1 MMDYKRLLKYAMPYK
16 GRFFLAMIAMGIYS
30 AVAGLL
36 VYLSKQIMDGV
47 FINEDPAVAKYNLI
61 CLCLVMPL
69 IYVIK
74 GVADYGRCYFLNYV
88 SQNAIKDL
96 RQDLCYKLISL
107 SHGFY
112 VRNTSSKIM
121 SKLTNDINAL
131 QDALVK
137 VPPTILRDSLIII
150 GMIGG
155 LFYLHWKY
163 AFIIVVVLPVLGLPL
178 VQFARK
184 LRKASKDSMVQ
195 ISEIYTSLQE
205 ILGGFSVIKSF
216 CREKHEEKRFAVNNK
231 EYYNVQQRIVRVDA
245 RTTPVM
251 EFLSMT
257 GVAVVLWF
265 GGKDVINGVWTLG
278 DFTAFILAIT
288 QMYQPIKN
296 FAQLNSTIQKAASGS
311 ERVFEILDEKVEIFD
326 LPDAKTLDTFSKN
339 IVYKNVSF
347 EYEQNKPILKDINID
362 IEKGQTVAFVGSS
375 GSGKSTIANLIL
387 RFYDVNSGEILVDG
401 TNIKNLT
408 LESLRDKIGVV
419 SQDVF
424 LFNDTIRYNIAYGK
438 LDATDEEIESA
449 ARAANAHKFI
459 SKMPEGYNTLIGER
473 GMKLSG
479 GEKQRIAI
487 ARAMLKNP
495 PILILDEA
503 TSALDSESEKLVQ
516 EAIETLMK
524 NRTVILIAHR
534 LSTVKNADK
543 IIVID
548 KGTIAETGK
557 HQELL
562 DKDGIYAKLYN
573 LK

>member
-16 GRFFLAMIAMGIYS
+16 GRFVLAMIAMGIYS

-47 FINEDPAVAKYNLI
+47 FINDDPAVAKYNLI

-96 RQDLCYKLISL
+96 RQDLCFKLISL
-107 SHGFY
+107 SHSFY
-112 VRNTSSKIM
+112 VRHTSSKIM
-121 SKLTNDINAL
+121 SRLTNDINTL

-178 VQFARK
+178 IQFAKK

-231 EYYNVQQRIVRVDA
+231 DYYNVQQRIVRVDA

-296 FAQLNSTIQKAASGS
+296 FAQLNSTIQKAASGM
-311 ERVFEILDEKVEIFD
+311 ERVFEILDEKVEILD
-326 LPDAKTLDTFSKN
+326 APDAKTLDTFSKN
-339 IVYKNVSF
+339 IIYKNVSF
-347 EYEQNKPILKDINID
+347 QYEQDKPILKNINID
-362 IEKGQTVAFVGSS
+362 IEKGQTVAFVGAS
-375 GSGKSTIANLIL
+375 GSGKSTIANLVL

-424 LFNDTIRYNIAYGK
+424 LFNDTIRYNISYGK
-438 LDATDEEIESA
+438 LDATDEEIEA
-449 ARAANAHKFI
+449 AAKAANAHKFI
-459 SKMPEGYNTLIGER
+459 SQMPEGYNTLIGER

-495 PILILDEA
+495 PILVLDEA

-516 EAIETLMK
+516 AAIETLMK

-562 DKDGIYAKLYN
+562 DKNGIYAKLYN

>member
-1 MMDYKRLLKYAMPYK
+1 MNYKRLIKYALPYK
-16 GRFFLAMIAMGIYS
+16 SRFVLAIISMGIYS
-30 AVAGLL
+30 AIAGLL
-36 VYLSKQIMDGV
+36 VYLSKKIMDGV
-47 FINEDPAVAKYNLI
+47 FINDDPVVAKYNLI
-61 CLCLVMPL
+61 GLCLIMPA
-69 IYVIK
+69 IYAIK
-74 GVADYGRCYFLNYV
+74 GIADYGRCYFLNYV
-88 SQNAIKDL
+88 AQNAIKDL
-96 RQDLCYKLISL
+96 RQELCEKLIKL

-112 VRNTSSKIM
+112 VKNTSSKIM
-121 SKLTNDINAL
+121 SRLTNDINAL
-131 QDALVK
+131 QEALVK
-137 VPPTILRDSLIII
+137 VPPTLLRDGLIII
-150 GMIGG
+150 GMIVG

-163 AFIIVVVLPVLGLPL
+163 AFFIVVVLPILAIPL
-178 VQFARK
+178 AQFARK
-184 LRKASKDSMVQ
+184 LKKASKDSMVQ

-205 ILGGFSVIKSF
+205 ILSGFSVIKSF
-216 CREKHEEKRFAVNNK
+216 CREKHEEKKFSVENK
-231 EYYNVQQRIVRVDA
+231 AYYNVQQRIIRVDA

-311 ERVFEILDEKVEIFD
+311 ERVFEIFDEKIDIV
-326 LPDAKTLDTFSKN
+326 DADNAVVLNDFSKD

-347 EYEQNKPILKDINID
+347 SYEQNKPILKNVNLDIK
-362 IEKGQTVAFVGSS
+362 KGQTVAFVGHS

-387 RFYDVNSGEILVDG
+387 RFYDVNSGGIFVDG
-401 TNIKNLT
+401 LNIKDIQIK
-408 LESLRDKIGVV
+408 SLRDKIGVV

-424 LFNDTIRYNIAYGK
+424 LFNETIKYNISYGK
-438 LDATDEEIESA
+438 LDASDEEIEA
-449 ARAANAHKFI
+449 AAKAANAHKFI
-459 SKMPEGYNTLIGER
+459 SQMPDGYNTLIGER

-495 PILILDEA
+495 PILVLDEA

-516 EAIETLMK
+516 EAIENLMK

-534 LSTVKNADK
+534 LSTVRNADK
-543 IIVID
+543 IVVID
-548 KGTIAETGK
+548 KGTIAETGT
-557 HQELL
+557 HDELL
-562 DKDGIYAKLYN
+562 NKNGIYKKLCN
-573 LK
+573 MQ

>member
-16 GRFFLAMIAMGIYS
+16 GRFVLAMIAMGIYS

-47 FINEDPAVAKYNLI
+47 FINDDPAIAKYNLI

-69 IYVIK
+69 IYAIK

-96 RQDLCYKLISL
+96 RQDLCYKLIAL

-112 VRNTSSKIM
+112 VKNTSSKIM
-121 SKLTNDINAL
+121 SRLTNDINAL

-137 VPPTILRDSLIII
+137 VLPTILRDSLIII

-163 AFIIVVVLPVLGLPL
+163 AFFIVVVLPILAIPL
-178 VQFARK
+178 AQFTRK

-231 EYYNVQQRIVRVDA
+231 DYYNVQQRIVRVDA

-326 LPDAKTLDTFSKN
+326 APDAKTLDTFSKN
-339 IVYKNVSF
+339 IIYKNVSF
-347 EYEQNKPILKDINID
+347 QYEQDKPILKNVNID

-438 LDATDEEIESA
+438 LDATDEEIEA
-449 ARAANAHKFI
+449 AAKAANAHKFI
-459 SKMPEGYNTLIGER
+459 SKMPQGYNTLIGER

-557 HQELL
+557 HRELL
-562 DKDGIYAKLYN
+562 DKNGIYAKLYN

>member
-16 GRFFLAMIAMGIYS
+16 GRFVLAMIAMGIYS

-107 SHGFY
+107 SHSFY
-112 VRNTSSKIM
+112 VKNTSSKIM
-121 SKLTNDINAL
+121 SRLTNDINAL

-137 VPPTILRDSLIII
+137 VPPTLLRDSLIII

-163 AFIIVVVLPVLGLPL
+163 AFFIVVVLPILGIPL
-178 VQFARK
+178 AQFARK
-184 LRKASKDSMVQ
+184 LKKASKDSMVQ

-205 ILGGFSVIKSF
+205 ILSGFSVIKSF

-326 LPDAKTLDTFSKN
+326 SPDAKTLDAFSKN

-347 EYEQNKPILKDINID
+347 KYEQDKPILNNINID
-362 IEKGQTVAFVGSS
+362 IEKGQTIAFVGSS

-438 LDATDEEIESA
+438 LDATDEEIEA
-449 ARAANAHKFI
+449 AAKAANAHKFI
-459 SKMPEGYNTLIGER
+459 SKMPEGYSTLIGER

>member
-1 MMDYKRLLKYAMPYK
+1 MDYKRLIKYAMPYK
-16 GRFFLAMIAMGIYS
+16 GRFVFAMLSMLIYS
-30 AVAGLL
+30 GVAALL
-36 VYLSKQIMDGV
+36 VYLSKIIMDGV
-47 FINEDPAVAKYNLI
+47 FVSKDPVQAKKMLI
-61 CLCLVMPL
+61 ELCIAMPL
-69 IYVIK
+69 IYVVK
-74 GVADYGRCYFLNYV
+74 GFADYGKTYFLNYV
-88 SQNAIKDL
+88 AQNAIKDL
-96 RQDLCYKLISL
+96 RQDLYTKLISL
-107 SHGFY
+107 SHNFY
-112 VRNTSSKIM
+112 VTHTSSKVM
-121 SKLTNDINAL
+121 SRVTNDINAL
-131 QDALVK
+131 QSALLK
-137 VPPTILRDSLIII
+137 VPPTIIRDGLIII

-163 AFIIVVVLPVLGLPL
+163 AFFIVVVLPVLGIPL
-178 VQFARK
+178 AQFARK

-205 ILGGFSVIKSF
+205 MLSGFTVIKSF

-231 EYYNVQQRIVRVDA
+231 DYYNVQQRIVRVDA

-251 EFLSMT
+251 EVLSMA

-265 GGKDVINGVWTLG
+265 GGKDVINGAWTLG
-278 DFTAFILAIT
+278 DFTAFILAVQ

-296 FAQLNSTIQKAASGS
+296 FSQLNSTIQQAVSAS
-311 ERVFEILDEKVEIFD
+311 ERVFEILDEENKIFN
-326 LPDAKTLDTFSKN
+326 LPDAKNIDVFSKD

-347 EYEQNKPILKDINID
+347 EYEQNKSILKNINID
-362 IEKGQTVAFVGSS
+362 IKKGQTVAFVGSS
-375 GSGKSTIANLIL
+375 GSGKSTIANLLL

-401 TNIKNLT
+401 TDIKNLT

-424 LFNDTIRYNIAYGK
+424 LFNDTVKYNIAYGK
-438 LDATDEEIESA
+438 LDASDEEIENA
-449 ARAANAHKFI
+449 AKAANAHKFI
-459 SKMPEGYNTLIGER
+459 SAMPDGYNTLIGER

-495 PILILDEA
+495 PILVLDEA

-534 LSTVKNADK
+534 LSTVKNADQ

-548 KGTIAETGK
+548 KGTVVERGK

-562 DKDGIYAKLYN
+562 DKNGVYAKLYN

>member
-1 MMDYKRLLKYAMPYK
+1 MDYKRLIKYAMPYK
-16 GRFFLAMIAMGIYS
+16 GRFVFAMLSMLIYS
-30 AVAGLL
+30 GVAALL
-36 VYLSKQIMDGV
+36 VYLSKIIMDGV
-47 FINEDPAVAKYNLI
+47 FVSKDPVQAKKMLI
-61 CLCLVMPL
+61 ELCIAMPL
-69 IYVIK
+69 IYVVK
-74 GVADYGRCYFLNYV
+74 GFADYGKTYFLNYV
-88 SQNAIKDL
+88 AQNAIKDL
-96 RQDLCYKLISL
+96 RQDLYTKLISL
-107 SHGFY
+107 SHNFY
-112 VRNTSSKIM
+112 VTHTSSKVM
-121 SKLTNDINAL
+121 SRVTNDINAL
-131 QDALVK
+131 QSALLK
-137 VPPTILRDSLIII
+137 VPPTIIRDGLIII

-163 AFIIVVVLPVLGLPL
+163 AFFIVVVLPVLGIPL
-178 VQFARK
+178 AQFARK

-205 ILGGFSVIKSF
+205 MLSGFTVIKSF

-231 EYYNVQQRIVRVDA
+231 DYYNVQQRIVRVDA

-251 EFLSMT
+251 EVLSMA

-265 GGKDVINGVWTLG
+265 GGKDVINGAWTLG
-278 DFTAFILAIT
+278 DFTAFILAVQ

-296 FAQLNSTIQKAASGS
+296 FSQLNSTIQHAVSAS
-311 ERVFEILDEKVEIFD
+311 ERVFEILDEENKIFN
-326 LPDAKTLDTFSKN
+326 LPDAKNIDVFSKD

-347 EYEQNKPILKDINID
+347 EYEQNKSILKNINID
-362 IEKGQTVAFVGSS
+362 IKKGQTVAFVGSS
-375 GSGKSTIANLIL
+375 GSGKSTIANLLL

-401 TNIKNLT
+401 TDIKNLT

-424 LFNDTIRYNIAYGK
+424 LFNDTVKYNIAYGK
-438 LDATDEEIESA
+438 LDAGDEEIENA
-449 ARAANAHKFI
+449 AKAANAHKFI
-459 SKMPEGYNTLIGER
+459 SAMPDGYNTLIGER

-495 PILILDEA
+495 PILVLDEA

-534 LSTVKNADK
+534 LSTVKNADQ

-548 KGTIAETGK
+548 KGTVVERGK

-562 DKDGIYAKLYN
+562 DKNGVYAKLYN

>member
-1 MMDYKRLLKYAMPYK
+1 MNYKRLIKYAMPYK
-16 GRFFLAMIAMGIYS
+16 MRFVWAMVSMGIYS
-30 AVAGLL
+30 AVAALL
-36 VYLSKQIMDGV
+36 VYLSKITMDGV
-47 FINEDPAVAKYNLI
+47 FVGKDIKILAL
-61 CLCLVMPL
+61 LVIGMPVV
-69 IYVIK
+69 YAIK
-74 GVADYGRCYFLNYV
+74 DLADYGRCYFLNYV
-88 SQNAIKDL
+88 AQNAIKDL
-96 RQDLCYKLISL
+96 RLDLCIKLLSL
-107 SHGFY
+107 SHDFY
-112 VRNTSSKIM
+112 IKNTSSKIM
-121 SKLTNDINAL
+121 SRITNDINAL

-137 VPPTILRDSLIII
+137 VPPTIIRDSLVII

-163 AFIIVVVLPVLGLPL
+163 AFIIVVVLPILGLPL

-184 LRKASKDSMVQ
+184 LKKASKDSMVQ

-205 ILGGFSVIKSF
+205 ILSGFSVIKSF
-216 CREKHEEKRFAVNNK
+216 CKEEHEKERFAVNNK
-231 EYYNVQQRIVRVDA
+231 EYYNVQQRITRVDA

-296 FAQLNSTIQKAASGS
+296 FAQLNSTIQKAVAGS
-311 ERVFEILDEKVEIFD
+311 ERVFEILDEKISIVSS
-326 LPDAKTLDTFSKN
+326 PNAKNLETFSKN
-339 IVYKNVSF
+339 IIYKDVNFS
-347 EYEQNKPILKDINID
+347 YEKDKQILKNINIT
-362 IEKGQTVAFVGSS
+362 INKGQTVAFVGSS

-387 RFYDVNSGEILVDG
+387 RFYDVDSGEILVDG
-401 TNIKNLT
+401 TNIKDLD
-408 LESLRDKIGVV
+408 LSSLRDKIGVV

-424 LFNDTIRYNIAYGK
+424 LFNDTIKYNISYGK
-438 LDATDEEIESA
+438 PDVTDEEIKTA
-449 ARAANAHKFI
+449 AEAANAHKFI
-459 SKMPEGYNTLIGER
+459 SKMPNGYNTLIGER

-495 PILILDEA
+495 PILVLDEA

-534 LSTVKNADK
+534 LSTVINADK
-543 IIVID
+543 IVVID
-548 KGTIAETGK
+548 KGCVAEAGK

-562 DKDGIYAKLYN
+562 DKGGIYSNLYN

>member
-1 MMDYKRLLKYAMPYK
+1 MDYKRLIKYAMPYK
-16 GRFFLAMIAMGIYS
+16 GRFVFAMLSMLVYS
-30 AVAGLL
+30 GVAALL
-36 VYLSKQIMDGV
+36 VYLSKIIMDGV
-47 FINEDPAVAKYNLI
+47 FVSNDPIKAKKMLI
-61 CLCLVMPL
+61 ELCIAMPL

-74 GVADYGRCYFLNYV
+74 GFADYGKTYFLNYV
-88 SQNAIKDL
+88 AQNAIKDL
-96 RQDLCYKLISL
+96 RQDLYTKLITL
-107 SHGFY
+107 SHNFY
-112 VRNTSSKIM
+112 VTHTSSKVM
-121 SKLTNDINAL
+121 SRVTNDINAL
-131 QDALVK
+131 QNALLK
-137 VPPTILRDSLIII
+137 IPPTLIRDGLIII

-163 AFIIVVVLPVLGLPL
+163 AFFIVVVLPILAIPL
-178 VQFARK
+178 AQFARK

-205 ILGGFSVIKSF
+205 MLSGFTVIKSF

-231 EYYNVQQRIVRVDA
+231 DYYNVQQRIVRVDA

-251 EFLSMT
+251 EVLSMT

-265 GGKDVINGVWTLG
+265 GGKDVINGAWTLG
-278 DFTAFILAIT
+278 DFTAFILAVQ

-296 FAQLNSTIQKAASGS
+296 FAQLNSTLQQAVSAS
-311 ERVFEILDEKVEIFD
+311 ERVFEILDEENKIFN
-326 LPDAKTLDTFSKN
+326 LPDAKNIDSFSKD
-339 IVYKNVSF
+339 IIYKNVSF
-347 EYEQNKPILKDINID
+347 EYEQDKTILKNINIE
-362 IEKGQTVAFVGSS
+362 IKKGQTIAFVGSS
-375 GSGKSTIANLIL
+375 GSGKSTIANLLL

-424 LFNDTIRYNIAYGK
+424 LFNDTVRYNIAYGR
-438 LDATDEEIESA
+438 LDATDEEIELA
-449 ARAANAHKFI
+449 AKAANAHKFI
-459 SKMPEGYNTLIGER
+459 SKMPNGYNTLIGER

-495 PILILDEA
+495 PILVLDEA

-534 LSTVKNADK
+534 LSTVINADQ
-543 IIVID
+543 IVVID
-548 KGTIAETGK
+548 KGTVAEVGK
-557 HQELL
+557 HKELL
-562 DKDGIYAKLYN
+562 DKNGIYTKLYN

>member
-1 MMDYKRLLKYAMPYK
+1 MDYKRLIKYAMPYK
-16 GRFFLAMIAMGIYS
+16 GRFVFAMLSMLIYS
-30 AVAGLL
+30 GVAALL
-36 VYLSKQIMDGV
+36 VYLSKIIMDGV
-47 FINEDPAVAKYNLI
+47 FVSKDPVQAKKMLI
-61 CLCLVMPL
+61 ELCIAMPL
-69 IYVIK
+69 IYVVK
-74 GVADYGRCYFLNYV
+74 GFADYGKTYFLNYV
-88 SQNAIKDL
+88 AQNAIKDL
-96 RQDLCYKLISL
+96 RQDLYTKLISL
-107 SHGFY
+107 SHNFY
-112 VRNTSSKIM
+112 VTHTSSKVM
-121 SKLTNDINAL
+121 SRVTNDINAL
-131 QDALVK
+131 QSALLK
-137 VPPTILRDSLIII
+137 VPPTIIRDGLIII

-163 AFIIVVVLPVLGLPL
+163 AFFIVVVLPVLGIPL
-178 VQFARK
+178 AQFARK

-205 ILGGFSVIKSF
+205 MLSGFTVIKSF

-231 EYYNVQQRIVRVDA
+231 DYYNVQQRIVRVDA

-251 EFLSMT
+251 EVLSMA

-265 GGKDVINGVWTLG
+265 GGKDVINGAWTLG
-278 DFTAFILAIT
+278 DFTAFILAVQ

-296 FAQLNSTIQKAASGS
+296 FSQLNSTIQQAVSAS
-311 ERVFEILDEKVEIFD
+311 ERVFEILDEENKIFN
-326 LPDAKTLDTFSKN
+326 LPDAKNIDVFSKD

-347 EYEQNKPILKDINID
+347 EYEQNKSILKNINID
-362 IEKGQTVAFVGSS
+362 IKKGQTVAFVGSS
-375 GSGKSTIANLIL
+375 GSGKSTIANLLL

-401 TNIKNLT
+401 TDIKNLT

-424 LFNDTIRYNIAYGK
+424 LFNDTVKYNIAYGK
-438 LDATDEEIESA
+438 LDAGDEEIENA
-449 ARAANAHKFI
+449 AKAANAHKFI
-459 SKMPEGYNTLIGER
+459 SAMPDGYNTLIGER

-495 PILILDEA
+495 PILVLDEA

-534 LSTVKNADK
+534 LSTVKNADQ

-548 KGTIAETGK
+548 KGTVVERGK

-562 DKDGIYAKLYN
+562 DKNGVYAKLYN

>member
-1 MMDYKRLLKYAMPYK
+1 MDYKRLIKYAMPYK
-16 GRFFLAMIAMGIYS
+16 GRFVFAMISMLIYS
-30 AVAGLL
+30 GVAALL
-36 VYLSKQIMDGV
+36 VYMSKIIMDGV
-47 FINEDPAVAKYNLI
+47 FVSDNPTSAKKILI
-61 CLCLVMPL
+61 ELCIAMPL
-69 IYVIK
+69 IYVVK
-74 GVADYGRCYFLNYV
+74 GFADYGKTYFLNYV
-88 SQNAIKDL
+88 AQNAIKDL
-96 RQDLCYKLISL
+96 RQDLYNKLITL
-107 SHGFY
+107 SHDFY
-112 VRNTSSKIM
+112 VTHTSSKVM
-121 SKLTNDINAL
+121 SRVTNDINAL
-131 QDALVK
+131 QNALLK
-137 VPPTILRDSLIII
+137 IPPTVIRDGLIII

-163 AFIIVVVLPVLGLPL
+163 AFFIVVVLPVLAIPL
-178 VQFARK
+178 AQFARK
-184 LRKASKDSMVQ
+184 LRKASKDSMIQ

-205 ILGGFSVIKSF
+205 MLSGFTVIKSF

-231 EYYNVQQRIVRVDA
+231 DYYNVQQRIVRVDA

-251 EFLSMT
+251 EVLSMT
-257 GVAVVLWF
+257 GVAIVLWF
-265 GGKDVINGVWTLG
+265 GGKDVINGAWTLG
-278 DFTAFILAIT
+278 DFTAFILAVQ

-296 FAQLNSTIQKAASGS
+296 FAQLNSTMQQAVSAS
-311 ERVFEILDEKVEIFD
+311 ERVFEILDQETKIFN
-326 LPDAKTLDTFSKN
+326 LPDAKNIDGFTKN

-347 EYEQNKPILKDINID
+347 EYEQNKSILKDINID
-362 IEKGQTVAFVGSS
+362 IKKGQTVAFVGSS
-375 GSGKSTIANLIL
+375 GSGKSTIANLLL

-401 TNIKNLT
+401 INIKNLT

-424 LFNDTIRYNIAYGK
+424 LFNDTVKYNISYGK
-438 LDATDEEIESA
+438 LDASDEEIEFA
-449 ARAANAHKFI
+449 AKAANAHKFI
-459 SKMPEGYNTLIGER
+459 SKMPNGYNTLIGER

-495 PILILDEA
+495 PILVLDEA

-534 LSTVKNADK
+534 LSTVINADQ
-543 IIVID
+543 IVVID
-548 KGTIAETGK
+548 KGTIAEVGK

-562 DKDGIYAKLYN
+562 ARNGIYTKLYN

>member
-1 MMDYKRLLKYAMPYK
+1 MDYKRLIKYAMPYK
-16 GRFFLAMIAMGIYS
+16 GRFVFAMLSMLIYS
-30 AVAGLL
+30 GVAALL
-36 VYLSKQIMDGV
+36 VYLSKIIMDGV
-47 FINEDPAVAKYNLI
+47 FVSKDPVQAKKMLI
-61 CLCLVMPL
+61 ELCIAMPL

-74 GVADYGRCYFLNYV
+74 GFADYGKTYFLNYV
-88 SQNAIKDL
+88 AQNAIKDL
-96 RQDLCYKLISL
+96 RQDLYTKLISL
-107 SHGFY
+107 SHNFY
-112 VRNTSSKIM
+112 VTHTSSKVM
-121 SKLTNDINAL
+121 SRVTNDINAL
-131 QDALVK
+131 QGALLK
-137 VPPTILRDSLIII
+137 VPPTIIRDGLIII

-163 AFIIVVVLPVLGLPL
+163 AFFIVVVLPVLGIPL
-178 VQFARK
+178 AQFARK

-205 ILGGFSVIKSF
+205 MLSGFTVIKSF

-231 EYYNVQQRIVRVDA
+231 DYYNVQQRIVRVDA

-251 EFLSMT
+251 EVLSMT
-257 GVAVVLWF
+257 GVSIVLWF
-265 GGKDVINGVWTLG
+265 GGKDVINGAWTLG
-278 DFTAFILAIT
+278 DFTAFILAVQ

-296 FAQLNSTIQKAASGS
+296 FSQLNSTIQQAVSAS
-311 ERVFEILDEKVEIFD
+311 ERVFEILDEENKIFN
-326 LPDAKTLDTFSKN
+326 LPDAKNIDVFSKD

-347 EYEQNKPILKDINID
+347 EYEQNKSILKNINID
-362 IEKGQTVAFVGSS
+362 IKKGQTVAFVGSS
-375 GSGKSTIANLIL
+375 GSGKSTIANLLL

-424 LFNDTIRYNIAYGK
+424 LFNDTVKYNIAYGK
-438 LDATDEEIESA
+438 LDAGDEEIENA
-449 ARAANAHKFI
+449 AKAANAHKFI
-459 SKMPEGYNTLIGER
+459 SAMPDGYNTLIGER

-495 PILILDEA
+495 PILVLDEA

-534 LSTVKNADK
+534 LSTVKNADQ

-548 KGTIAETGK
+548 KGTVVERGK

-562 DKDGIYAKLYN
+562 DKNGVYAKLYN

>member
-1 MMDYKRLLKYAMPYK
+1 MDYKRLIKYAMPYK
-16 GRFFLAMIAMGIYS
+16 GRFVFAMLSMLIYS
-30 AVAGLL
+30 GVAALL
-36 VYLSKQIMDGV
+36 VYLSKIIMDGV
-47 FINEDPAVAKYNLI
+47 FVNDDPVKAKQMLI
-61 CLCLVMPL
+61 SLCIAMPL
-69 IYVIK
+69 IYVVK
-74 GVADYGRCYFLNYV
+74 GFADYGKTYFLNYV
-88 SQNAIKDL
+88 AQNAIKDL
-96 RQDLCYKLISL
+96 RQDLYTKLITL
-107 SHGFY
+107 SHDFY
-112 VRNTSSKIM
+112 VTHTSSKVM
-121 SKLTNDINAL
+121 SRVTNDINAL
-131 QDALVK
+131 QSALLK
-137 VPPTILRDSLIII
+137 VPPTVIRDGLIII

-163 AFIIVVVLPVLGLPL
+163 AFFIVVVLPVLGIPL
-178 VQFARK
+178 AQFARK
-184 LRKASKDSMVQ
+184 LKRASKESMIQ

-205 ILGGFSVIKSF
+205 MLSGFSVIKSF

-231 EYYNVQQRIVRVDA
+231 DYYNVQQRIVRVDA

-251 EFLSMT
+251 EALSMT

-278 DFTAFILAIT
+278 DFTAFILAVQ

-296 FAQLNSTIQKAASGS
+296 FAQLNSTIQASVSAS
-311 ERVFEILDEKVEIFD
+311 ERVFEILDEEVKILD
-326 LPDAKTLDTFSKN
+326 LPDAKTLDTFSKD

-347 EYEQNKPILKDINID
+347 EYESNKPILKNINID
-362 IEKGQTVAFVGSS
+362 IKKGQTVAFVGSS

-424 LFNDTIRYNIAYGK
+424 LFNDSIRYNIAYGK
-438 LDATDEEIESA
+438 LDATDEEIELA
-449 ARAANAHKFI
+449 AKAANAHKFI
-459 SKMPEGYNTLIGER
+459 SAMPEGYNTLIGER

-495 PILILDEA
+495 PILVLDEA

-534 LSTVKNADK
+534 LSTVINADQ
-543 IIVID
+543 IVVID
-548 KGTIAETGK
+548 KGTVAEVGK
-557 HQELL
+557 HQDLL
-562 DKDGIYAKLYN
+562 DRNGIYTKLYN

>member
-1 MMDYKRLLKYAMPYK
+1 MYYKRLIKYAMPYK
-16 GRFFLAMIAMGIYS
+16 GRFVFAMLSMLIYS
-30 AVAGLL
+30 GVAALL
-36 VYLSKQIMDGV
+36 VYLSKIIMDGV
-47 FINEDPAVAKYNLI
+47 FVSKDPVQAKKMLI
-61 CLCLVMPL
+61 ELCIAMPL

-74 GVADYGRCYFLNYV
+74 GFADYGKTYFLNYV
-88 SQNAIKDL
+88 AQNAIKDL
-96 RQDLCYKLISL
+96 RQDLYTKLISL
-107 SHGFY
+107 SHNFY
-112 VRNTSSKIM
+112 VTHTSSKVM
-121 SKLTNDINAL
+121 SRVTNDINAL
-131 QDALVK
+131 QGALLK
-137 VPPTILRDSLIII
+137 VPPTIIRDGLIII

-163 AFIIVVVLPVLGLPL
+163 AFFIVVVLPVLGIPL
-178 VQFARK
+178 AQFARK

-205 ILGGFSVIKSF
+205 MLSGFTVIKSF

-231 EYYNVQQRIVRVDA
+231 DYYNVQQRIVRVDA

-251 EFLSMT
+251 EVLSMT
-257 GVAVVLWF
+257 GVSIVLWF
-265 GGKDVINGVWTLG
+265 GGKDVINGAWTLG
-278 DFTAFILAIT
+278 DFTAFILAVQ

-296 FAQLNSTIQKAASGS
+296 FSQLNSTIQQAVSAS
-311 ERVFEILDEKVEIFD
+311 ERVFEILDEESKIFN
-326 LPDAKTLDTFSKN
+326 LPDAKNIDVFSN
-339 IVYKNVSF
+339 DIVYKNVSF
-347 EYEQNKPILKDINID
+347 EYEQSKSILKNINID
-362 IEKGQTVAFVGSS
+362 IKKGQTVAFVGSS
-375 GSGKSTIANLIL
+375 GSGKSTIANLLL

-424 LFNDTIRYNIAYGK
+424 LFNDTVKYNIAYGK
-438 LDATDEEIESA
+438 LDAGDEEIEKA
-449 ARAANAHKFI
+449 AKAANAHKFI
-459 SKMPEGYNTLIGER
+459 SAMPDGYNTLIGER

-495 PILILDEA
+495 PILVLDEA

-534 LSTVKNADK
+534 LSTVKNADQ

-548 KGTIAETGK
+548 KGTVVERGK

-562 DKDGIYAKLYN
+562 DKNGVYAKLYN

>member
-1 MMDYKRLLKYAMPYK
+1 MDYKRLIKYAMPYK
-16 GRFFLAMIAMGIYS
+16 GRFVFAMLSMLIYS
-30 AVAGLL
+30 GVAALL
-36 VYLSKQIMDGV
+36 VYLSKIIMDGV
-47 FINEDPAVAKYNLI
+47 FVNDDPVKAKQMLI
-61 CLCLVMPL
+61 SLCIAMPL
-69 IYVIK
+69 IYVVK
-74 GVADYGRCYFLNYV
+74 GFADYGKTYFLNYV
-88 SQNAIKDL
+88 AQNAIKDL
-96 RQDLCYKLISL
+96 RQDLYTKLITL
-107 SHGFY
+107 SHDFY
-112 VRNTSSKIM
+112 VTHTSSKVM
-121 SKLTNDINAL
+121 SRVTNDINAL
-131 QDALVK
+131 QNALLK
-137 VPPTILRDSLIII
+137 VPPTGIRDGLIII

-163 AFIIVVVLPVLGLPL
+163 AFFIVVVLPVLGIPL
-178 VQFARK
+178 AQFARK
-184 LRKASKDSMVQ
+184 LKRASKESMIQ

-205 ILGGFSVIKSF
+205 MLSGFSVIKSF

-231 EYYNVQQRIVRVDA
+231 DYYNVQQRIVRVDA

-251 EFLSMT
+251 EALSMT

-278 DFTAFILAIT
+278 DFTAFILAVQ

-296 FAQLNSTIQKAASGS
+296 FAQLNSTIQASVSAS
-311 ERVFEILDEKVEIFD
+311 ERVFEILDEEVKILD
-326 LPDAKTLDTFSKN
+326 LPDAKTLDTFSKD

-347 EYEQNKPILKDINID
+347 EYESNKPILKNINID
-362 IEKGQTVAFVGSS
+362 IKKGQTVAFVGSS

-424 LFNDTIRYNIAYGK
+424 LFNDSIRYNIAYGK
-438 LDATDEEIESA
+438 LDATDEEIELA
-449 ARAANAHKFI
+449 AKAANAHKFI
-459 SKMPEGYNTLIGER
+459 SAMPEGYNTLIGER

-495 PILILDEA
+495 PILVLDEA

-534 LSTVKNADK
+534 LSTVINADQ
-543 IIVID
+543 IVVID
-548 KGTIAETGK
+548 KGTVAEVGK

-562 DKDGIYAKLYN
+562 DRNGIYTKLYN

>member
-1 MMDYKRLLKYAMPYK
+1 MDYKRLIKYAMPYK
-16 GRFFLAMIAMGIYS
+16 GRFVFAMLSMGVYS
-30 AVAGLL
+30 GVAALL
-36 VYLSKQIMDGV
+36 VYLSKIIMDGV
-47 FINEDPAVAKYNLI
+47 FVSDDPVKAKTMLVQ
-61 CLCLVMPL
+61 LCIAMPL
-69 IYVIK
+69 IYVVK
-74 GVADYGRCYFLNYV
+74 GFADYGKTYFLNYV
-88 SQNAIKDL
+88 AQNAIKDL
-96 RQDLCYKLISL
+96 RQDLYTKLITL
-107 SHGFY
+107 SHSFY
-112 VRNTSSKIM
+112 VTHTSSKVM
-121 SKLTNDINAL
+121 SRVTNDIGALQNAL
-131 QDALVK
+131 LK
-137 VPPTILRDSLIII
+137 VPPTVIRDGLIII

-163 AFIIVVVLPVLGLPL
+163 AFFIVVVLPILGIPL
-178 VQFARK
+178 AQFARK

-205 ILGGFSVIKSF
+205 MLSGFSVIKSF
-216 CREKHEEKRFAVNNK
+216 CREKHEEKRFAINNK
-231 EYYNVQQRIVRVDA
+231 DYYNVQQRIVRVDA

-251 EFLSMT
+251 EVLSMT

-278 DFTAFILAIT
+278 DFTAFILAVQ

-296 FAQLNSTIQKAASGS
+296 FSQLNSTIQQSVSAS
-311 ERVFEILDEKVEIFD
+311 ERVFEILDQDVKILDF
-326 LPDAKTLDTFSKN
+326 PNAKTLDTFSKD
-339 IVYKNVSF
+339 ITYKNVSF
-347 EYEQNKPILKDINID
+347 EYEENKPILKNINLNIK
-362 IEKGQTVAFVGSS
+362 KGQTVAFVGAS

-401 TNIKNLT
+401 IDIRNLT

-424 LFNDTIRYNIAYGK
+424 LFNDSIRYNIAYGK
-438 LDATDEEIESA
+438 LDASDEEIEIA
-449 ARAANAHKFI
+449 AKAANAHKFI

-495 PILILDEA
+495 PILVLDEA

-534 LSTVKNADK
+534 LSTVINADQ

-548 KGTIAETGK
+548 KGTIAEVGK

-562 DKDGIYAKLYN
+562 DRNGIYTKLYN

>member
-1 MMDYKRLLKYAMPYK
+1 MDYKRLLKYAMPYK
-16 GRFFLAMIAMGIYS
+16 GRFVLAMISMGIYS

-36 VYLSKQIMDGV
+36 VYLSKKIMDGV
-47 FINEDPAVAKYNLI
+47 FINDDPAVAKYNLI
-61 CLCLVMPL
+61 CLCIVMPL
-69 IYVIK
+69 IYVLK
-74 GVADYGRCYFLNYV
+74 GIADYGRCYFLNYV

-96 RQDLCYKLISL
+96 RQDLCFKLISL

-112 VRNTSSKIM
+112 VKHTSSKIM
-121 SKLTNDINAL
+121 SRLTNDINAL

-137 VPPTILRDSLIII
+137 VPPTILRDGLIII

-163 AFIIVVVLPVLGLPL
+163 AFVIVVVLPVLSLPL
-178 VQFARK
+178 IQFARK

-205 ILGGFSVIKSF
+205 ILSGFSVIKSF

-231 EYYNVQQRIVRVDA
+231 DYYNVQQRIVRVDA

-251 EFLSMT
+251 EALSMT
-257 GVAVVLWF
+257 GVAIVLWF

-296 FAQLNSTIQKAASGS
+296 FAQLNSTIQKAASGT
-311 ERVFEILDEKVEIFD
+311 ERVFEILDEKID
-326 LPDAKTLDTFSKN
+326 ILDSPNAKTLDTFSKD

-347 EYEQNKPILKDINID
+347 EYETDKPVLNSINIE
-362 IEKGQTVAFVGSS
+362 IKKGQTVAFVGAS

-387 RFYDVNSGEILVDG
+387 RFYDVTSGEISVDG

-424 LFNDTIRYNIAYGK
+424 LFNDTIKYNISYGK
-438 LDATDEEIESA
+438 MDADDKEIELA
-449 ARAANAHKFI
+449 AKAANAHKFI
-459 SKMPEGYNTLIGER
+459 SKMPDGYNTLIGER

-516 EAIETLMK
+516 EAIENLMK

-548 KGTIAETGK
+548 KGTVAETGR

-562 DKDGIYAKLYN
+562 DKNGIYAKLYN

>member
-1 MMDYKRLLKYAMPYK
+1 MDYKRLIKYAMPYK
-16 GRFFLAMIAMGIYS
+16 GRFVFAMLSMLVYS
-30 AVAGLL
+30 GVAALL
-36 VYLSKQIMDGV
+36 VYLSKVIMDGV
-47 FINEDPAVAKYNLI
+47 FVSDDPVKAKTMLI
-61 CLCLVMPL
+61 QLCIAMPL
-69 IYVIK
+69 IYVVK
-74 GVADYGRCYFLNYV
+74 GFADYGKTYFLNYV
-88 SQNAIKDL
+88 AQNAIKDL
-96 RQDLCYKLISL
+96 RQDLYNKLITL
-107 SHGFY
+107 SHDFY
-112 VRNTSSKIM
+112 VTHTSSKVM
-121 SKLTNDINAL
+121 SRVTNDINAL
-131 QDALVK
+131 QNALLK
-137 VPPTILRDSLIII
+137 IPPTVIRDGLIII

-163 AFIIVVVLPVLGLPL
+163 AFFIVVVLPVLAIPL
-178 VQFARK
+178 AQFARK
-184 LRKASKDSMVQ
+184 LRKASKDSMIQ

-205 ILGGFSVIKSF
+205 MLSGFTVIKSF

-231 EYYNVQQRIVRVDA
+231 DYYNVQQRIVRVDA

-251 EFLSMT
+251 EVLSMT
-257 GVAVVLWF
+257 GVAIVLWF
-265 GGKDVINGVWTLG
+265 GGKDVINGAWTLG
-278 DFTAFILAIT
+278 DFTAFILAVQ

-296 FAQLNSTIQKAASGS
+296 FAQLNSTMQQAVSAS
-311 ERVFEILDEKVEIFD
+311 ERVFEILDQETKIFN
-326 LPDAKTLDTFSKN
+326 LPDAKNIDAFTKN

-347 EYEQNKPILKDINID
+347 EYEQNKSILKDINID
-362 IEKGQTVAFVGSS
+362 IKKGQTVAFVGSS
-375 GSGKSTIANLIL
+375 GSGKSTIANLLL

-401 TNIKNLT
+401 INIKNLT

-424 LFNDTIRYNIAYGK
+424 LFNDTVKYNIAYGK
-438 LDATDEEIESA
+438 LDATYEEIEFA
-449 ARAANAHKFI
+449 AKAANAHKFI
-459 SKMPEGYNTLIGER
+459 SKMPNGYNTLIGER

-495 PILILDEA
+495 PILVLDEA

-534 LSTVKNADK
+534 LSTVINADQ
-543 IIVID
+543 IVVID
-548 KGTIAETGK
+548 KGTIAEVGK

-562 DKDGIYAKLYN
+562 ARNGIYTKLYN

>member
-1 MMDYKRLLKYAMPYK
+1 MDYKRLIKYAMPYK
-16 GRFFLAMIAMGIYS
+16 GRFVLAMISMTIYS
-30 AVAGLL
+30 GVAALL
-36 VYLSKQIMDGV
+36 VYLSKIIMDGV
-47 FINEDPAVAKYNLI
+47 FVNDDPVKAKTMLVS
-61 CLCLVMPL
+61 LCIAMPL
-69 IYVIK
+69 IYIVK
-74 GVADYGRCYFLNYV
+74 GFADYGKTYFLNYV
-88 SQNAIKDL
+88 AQNAIKDL
-96 RQDLCYKLISL
+96 RQELYTKLISL
-107 SHGFY
+107 SHNFY
-112 VRNTSSKIM
+112 VTHTSSKVM
-121 SKLTNDINAL
+121 SRVTNDIGAL
-131 QDALVK
+131 QSALLK
-137 VPPTILRDSLIII
+137 VPPTVIRDGLIII

-163 AFIIVVVLPVLGLPL
+163 AFFIVVVLPILGIPL
-178 VQFARK
+178 AQFARK
-184 LRKASKDSMVQ
+184 LRKASKESMVQ

-205 ILGGFSVIKSF
+205 MLSGFSVIKSF

-231 EYYNVQQRIVRVDA
+231 DYYNVQQRIVRVDA

-251 EFLSMT
+251 EVLSMT

-278 DFTAFILAIT
+278 DFTAFILAVQ

-296 FAQLNSTIQKAASGS
+296 FAQLNSTIQQSVSAS
-311 ERVFEILDEKVEIFD
+311 ERVFEILDEKID
-326 LPDAKTLDTFSKN
+326 ILNAPDAKNIDTFSN
-339 IVYKNVSF
+339 SIIYKNVSF
-347 EYEQNKPILKDINID
+347 EYEQDKPILKDINID
-362 IEKGQTVAFVGSS
+362 IGKGQTVAFVGSS
-375 GSGKSTIANLIL
+375 GSGKSTIANLLL
-387 RFYDVNSGEILVDG
+387 RFYDVKSGAILVDG
-401 TNIKNLT
+401 TDIKNIT

-424 LFNDTIRYNIAYGK
+424 LFNDTVRYNIAYGK
-438 LDATDEEIESA
+438 LDATDEEIEMA
-449 ARAANAHKFI
+449 AKAANAHKFI

-524 NRTVILIAHR
+524 NRTVVLIAHR

-543 IIVID
+543 IVVID
-548 KGTIAETGK
+548 KGTIAEVGK

-562 DKDGIYAKLYN
+562 DKNGMYAKLYN